1 MRVLFVHQNFPG
13 QYRHLAPAMAARK
26 GVQVVSLGENDN
38 GQLPG
43 VTQARYPAP
52 RGAGEQTHPYLRR
65 TEAYLRRGQEVA
77 RAAVALRARG
87 FVPDVISAH
96 PGWGEAL
103 FLRDVFPEAPMLLQ
117 CEFFY
122 RAEGGDVG
130 FDTAMAGE
138 VTLDK
143 RASTRIMNTPQLI
156 QLEAAAGGVAPTRWQ
171 WSRYPDWARARMA
184 VVHEGIDTHYARPD
198 PKAVFHL
205 PGGRVI
211 RRGDPVVTYAAR
223 QLEPYR
229 GFHRFMHALPIFQ
242 RLRPE
247 AEVVVVGGDG
257 VSYGEAPKGGGSWRE
272 AMLKE
277 VGAQLDL
284 SRVHFLPRQPYPKLL
299 DLFRVSAGHIYL
311 TYPFVLS
318 WSLMDAMGCGAAIL
332 ASDTAPVREVITDG
346 VNGRLVDFFDTEAI
360 ARGLAEMVA
369 KPAELDPLREAAR
382 RTIVEG
388 YDLKGFCL
396 PRQIALLEAVA
407 RGEPIK
413 GGEAPAL
420 A

>member
-26 GVQVVSLGENDN
+26 GVRVVALCENDN

-43 VTQARYPAP
+43 VTQVRYPAP

-87 FVPDVISAH
+87 FVPDVIAAH
-96 PGWGEAL
+96 PGWGEAM

-122 RAEGGDVG
+122 RADGGDVG
-130 FDTAMAGE
+130 FDTAMSAE

-143 RASTRIMNTPQLI
+143 RASTRVMNTPQLI

-229 GFHRFMHALPIFQ
+229 GFHQFMRALPLFQ

-257 VSYGEAPKGGGSWRE
+257 VSYGEPPKGGGSWRE

-318 WSLMDAMGCGAAIL
+318 WSLMDAMSCGAAIL
-332 ASDTAPVREVITDG
+332 ASDTAPVREVIEHG
-346 VNGRLVDFFDTEAI
+346 VNGRLVDFFDIEAI

-369 KPAELDPLREAAR
+369 APAALEPLREAAR

>member
-1 MRVLFVHQNFPG
+1 
-13 QYRHLAPAMAARK
+13 
-26 GVQVVSLGENDN
+26 
-38 GQLPG
+38 
-43 VTQARYPAP
+43 
-52 RGAGEQTHPYLRR
+52 
-65 TEAYLRRGQEVA
+65 
-77 RAAVALRARG
+77 
-87 FVPDVISAH
+87 
-96 PGWGEAL
+96 
-103 FLRDVFPEAPMLLQ
+103 
-117 CEFFY
+117 
-122 RAEGGDVG
+122 
-130 FDTAMAGE
+130 
-138 VTLDK
+138 
-143 RASTRIMNTPQLI
+143 
-156 QLEAAAGGVAPTRWQ
+156 
-171 WSRYPDWARARMA
+171 MA

-198 PKAVFHL
+198 PGAGFAL
-205 PGGRVI
+205 PDGRVI
-211 RRGDPVVTYAAR
+211 RRGDPVITYAAR

-229 GFHRFMHALPIFQ
+229 GFHHFMRALPIFQ

-257 VSYGEAPKGGGSWRE
+257 VSYGEPPKGGGSWRE

-318 WSLMDAMGCGAAIL
+318 WSLMDAMSCGAAIL
-332 ASDTAPVREVITDG
+332 ASDTAPVREVITHG
-346 VNGRLVDFFDTEAI
+346 VNGRLVDFFDIEAI

-369 KPAELDPLREAAR
+369 DPAALEPLREAAR

-420 A
+420 G